1 MTRRGTLVGRALRV
15 LGLVAVIVAVW
26 MGGRWALVAAV
37 GAVAMGFGLTINALL
52 RFWAPPGGGAGRPS
66 DFTHVLDLLRRAV
79 GARAGW
85 ATGLADGP
93 VEVPERGDA
102 GLSPAVMER
111 GAAFVTLAAGDG
123 AMHVSVEGEGTIVAV
138 GDGGYGAGMLLTD
151 GDPAA
156 VGAELRR
163 VVVAMRLAEL
173 DAAGGEGAV
182 VARRLAL
189 MAAGAGTMEG
199 VARAGVLY
207 AHELTQH
214 GTAVVLREGD
224 QAPRV
229 VAVAGA
235 DTRLEGLVLRG
246 EAPVFRAIDVGIP
259 VTAGPGEDVF
269 GPGTPE
275 RRRAEREGV
284 VLPLFDGRVA
294 IGALVI
300 IGRRIDTANEAL
312 NRLVTELGPR
322 LAAARAL
329 QAAEHR
335 ATTDVLTGLPNR
347 EMFERRVRELKSNG
361 ARELASV
368 VYVDLDHFKKLNDSM
383 GHAAGDAALRHVA
396 AIFASHIRDR
406 DLVAR
411 MGGEEF
417 AVWLPGAPLA
427 EGMAVAERIR
437 RSVETMVW
445 SFGGKVWPLTVSCG
459 VAAMPEHGRDPHN
472 LLMLADKALYR
483 AKETGRNRVEKAG
496 ADH

>member
-1 MTRRGTLVGRALRV
+1 MKRGGRLVGRAMRV

-37 GAVAMGFGLTINALL
+37 GAVAMAFGLTINALL
-52 RFWAPPGGGAGRPS
+52 RFWAPQGGAGRPT
-66 DFTHVLDLLRRAV
+66 DFAHVLDLLRRAV
-79 GARAGW
+79 GGRAAW

-93 VEVPERGDA
+93 VEVPERRDPVVTREA
-102 GLSPAVMER
+102 MER
-111 GAAFVTLAAGDG
+111 GAAFARLAAGDG
-123 AMHVSVEGEGTIVAV
+123 ATHVSGGPGGTFVAV
-138 GDGGYGAGMLLTD
+138 GDGGYGAGVLVP
-151 GDPAA
+151 GGEPALVA
-156 VGAELRR
+156 SELRR
-163 VVVAMRLAEL
+163 VVVAMRLAEEE
-173 DAAGGEGAV
+173 AGGGEGAV

-199 VARAGVLY
+199 VARAGVMY

-214 GTAVVLREGD
+214 GTAIVLREGE

-235 DTRLEGLVLRG
+235 DRRLEGLVVRDD
-246 EAPVFRAIDVGIP
+246 APAARAIDGGIP
-259 VTAGPGEDVF
+259 VVAAGGEDVF
-269 GPGTPE
+269 GAGSPE

-300 IGRRIDTANEAL
+300 VGRRVDAASETL
-312 NRLVTELGPR
+312 NRLVVELGPR

-347 EMFERRVRELKSNG
+347 SMFERRVREVKTNG
-361 ARELASV
+361 ARDHATM
-368 VYVDLDHFKKLNDSM
+368 VYVDLDHFKKLNDSH

-411 MGGEEF
+411 IGGEEF
-417 AVWLPGAPLA
+417 AVWLPGAPLE
-427 EGMAVAERIR
+427 EGVAVAERIR
-437 RSVETMVW
+437 RSVESMVW
-445 SFGGKVWPLTVSCG
+445 TWAGAVWPLTVSCG
-459 VAAMPEHGRDPHN
+459 VAAIPEHAQDAGN
-472 LLMLADKALYR
+472 LLLLADQALYR
-483 AKETGRNRVEKAG
+483 AKAAGRNRVEKAG
-496 ADH
+496 ATR